1 MNSKNI
7 SQKQKQ
13 KICVAIMAIL
23 VIAIFACLITIACLS
38 ADFDFSS
45 TDESDTSGEQQPT
58 IPAALKNLTD
68 IEVNHANAM
77 TGTLVLINGD
87 HKATINE
94 DSLKLTKVKDYR
106 NNNHTGDKP
115 YMISGLETSYLEDNT
130 MINLDKMLVALYNA
144 TGKNDTMVN
153 NSHDSKA
160 ENELSTGML
169 VGLAA
174 LGSNDK
180 TLSLTE
186 NYPDLAKWLETNA
199 YKYGFVQRY
208 PADKTDKTGVSNS
221 TTYYRYVGIA
231 HATYMKN
238 NKLCLEEYIEML
250 ENDKPTVEKPLT
262 IKASDGTYAVYY
274 YEESAGGVT
283 EVKVPS
289 SEEDGTQKYP
299 YTISATNCG
308 GLIVTVKTK

>member
-87 HKATINE
+87 HKATIS
-94 DSLKLTKVKDYR
+94 DKSIKLTLISGYR
-106 NNNHTGDKP
+106 DANHTTSRP
-115 YMISGLETSYLEDNT
+115 YAISGLNTAQLEENT
-130 MINLDKMLVALYNA
+130 LINLDKMLTALYNA
-144 TGKNDTMVN
+144 TETNVTMVN
-153 NSHDSKA
+153 KSYNATA
-160 ENELSTGML
+160 ENELATGML
-169 VGLAA
+169 VEFAA
-174 LGSNDK
+174 FYNDN